1 AGAAAA
7 AAVAAAAVV
16 RRRTARPYGHVVL
29 GADGVQPVPT
39 CRSVLAARSAAR
51 FGAGLP
57 IPSRAGRRLDRPRGL
72 LRRRA
77 AADRAG
83 RRRPGYPRRHR
94 HVRVHPHALRPGRAG
109 SRRRRPGRL
118 ARPLVTTSRPAMIL
132 DLWRNSDQKSK
143 ITTTVGC
150 DTPIYMW
157 CAPLSWSLHMVVDV
171 LIRRLSQR
179 R

>member
-77 AADRAG
+77 AADTAG

-94 HVRVHPHALRPGRAG
+94 PGRGHPPALRTRPRRFPAASTRTAG
-109 SRRRRPGRL
+109 AASRNHVPTRDDLG
-118 ARPLVTTSRPAMIL
+118 LVAE
-132 DLWRNSDQKSK
+132 
-143 ITTTVGC
+143 
-150 DTPIYMW
+150 
-157 CAPLSWSLHMVVDV
+157 
-171 LIRRLSQR
+171 
-179 R
+179 